1 MLSQLSSATSKITP
15 FTYSRSPE
23 PKTPVWTKVAALGVA
38 LLFAFFVVHGVHGLT
53 QAFGIA

>member
-15 FTYSRSPE
+15 FTYSPSPAAKS
-23 PKTPVWTKVAALGVA
+23 PAWTKIAALGIA
-38 LLFAFFVVHGVHGLT
+38 LLFAFFVVHGVHGLS